1 MAPEAPP
8 VVTGTLD
15 DVRFMRLALERARG
29 AAASGEVPVGAVL
42 VQDGG
47 LIGEGA
53 NRLVTGADPTAH
65 AEIVALRDA
74 AARTGAARLP
84 GSTLYVTLEPCLM
97 CLGAMVH
104 ARIARLVHAAWDPK
118 VGATKLFA
126 TVPVGFQGLNHRFEM
141 AGGLLADESAELLR
155 AFFRSKRGQLP

>member
-47 LIGEGA
+47 VIGEGA

-126 TVPVGFQGLNHRFEM
+126 TVPVGFQGLNHRFEI

-155 AFFRSKRGQLP
+155 TFFRARR

>member
-1 MAPEAPP
+1 MNREAEAI
-8 VVTGTLD
+8 VTGPTD
-15 DVRFMRLALERARG
+15 DLCFMRLALERARE

-42 VQDGG
+42 VQDGAV
-47 LIGEGA
+47 IGEGR
-53 NRLVTGADPTAH
+53 NRLVAGADPTAH

-74 AARTGAARLP
+74 AARAGAARLP

-126 TVPVGFQGLNHRFEM
+126 TVPVGFQGLNHRFEI
-141 AGGLLADESAELLR
+141 AGGLLADEAAELLR
-155 AFFRSKRGQLP
+155 AFFRSRR

>member
-1 MAPEAPP
+1 MA
-8 VVTGTLD
+8 GRID
-15 DVRFMRLALERARG
+15 DVRFMRLALDRAR
-29 AAASGEVPVGAVL
+29 AAAQAGEVPVGAVL
-42 VQDGG
+42 VHDGAV
-47 LIGEGA
+47 LGEGS
-53 NRLVTGADPTAH
+53 NRLVAAADPTAH

-74 AARTGAARLP
+74 AARAGAARLP

-126 TVPVGFQGLNHRFEM
+126 TVPVGFQGLNHRFEIE
-141 AGGLLADESAELLR
+141 GGLLADESAELLR
-155 AFFRSKRGQLP
+155 TFFRGKRGQLP

>member
-1 MAPEAPP
+1 MTA
-8 VVTGTLD
+8 TSD
-15 DVRFMRLALERARG
+15 DVRFMRLALGLARE
-29 AAASGEVPVGAVL
+29 AAAAGEVPVGAIV

-47 LIGEGA
+47 VIGEGR
-53 NRLVTGADPTAH
+53 NRLIAGADPTAH

-74 AARTGAARLP
+74 AARAGAARLP
-84 GSTLYVTLEPCLM
+84 GSTIYVTLEPCLM

-126 TVPVGFQGLNHRFEM
+126 TVPVGFQGLNHRFEI

-155 AFFRSKRGQLP
+155 AFFRDRRKRGQLP

>member
-1 MAPEAPP
+1 M
-8 VVTGTLD
+8 TGTPD
-15 DVRFMRLALERARG
+15 DLRFMRLALDLARA
-29 AAASGEVPVGAVL
+29 AAASGEVPVGALL

-47 LIGEGA
+47 VIGEGA
-53 NRLVTGADPTAH
+53 NRLVAAADPTAH
-65 AEIVALRDA
+65 AEIVTLRDA
-74 AARTGAARLP
+74 AARAGAARLP

-97 CLGAMVH
+97 CLGAMIH

-126 TVPVGFQGLNHRFEM
+126 SVPVGFQGLNHRFEI

-155 AFFRSKRGQLP
+155 AFFRARR